1 MSAAGLHYGDCD
13 GEVGGGLCDSESPHH
28 VEVDVSQA
36 EAEADVLL
44 EHRADEQQ
52 ALRGKAVGRALRGLG
67 DHGARREELRRAHQT
82 LDLGQQRSR
91 AAIDSAEEFISR
103 EE

>member
-1 MSAAGLHYGDCD
+1 MPTTGLHHGDSD
-13 GEVGGGLCDSESPHH
+13 GEVGGRLGDSESAHH

-67 DHGARREELRRAHQT
+67 DHGARGEELRRAHQT
-82 LDLGQQRSR
+82 LDLGQQRSI
-91 AAIDSAEEFISR
+91 ACH
-103 EE
+103 